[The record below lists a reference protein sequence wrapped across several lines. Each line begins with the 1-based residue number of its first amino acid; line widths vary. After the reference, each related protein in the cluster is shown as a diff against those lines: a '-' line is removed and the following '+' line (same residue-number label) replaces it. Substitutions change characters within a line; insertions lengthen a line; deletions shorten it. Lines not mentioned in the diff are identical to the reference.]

1 MQTGQSDS
9 LTYQS
14 KIKNIEW
21 LYWKPRNQ
29 STDLVQISSNLDLIH
44 SSELLRVVTLSSACG
59 RFTETAE
66 EVNAYHHHF
75 QNGHHGHQGHH
86 CHQGHY
92 GHIRVVKIIVLHHYH
107 QHCFQV
113 VSVLEKRKI
122 KMDDKERK
130 VFVNNRSLIIK
141 VVEIYFKICWIVY
154 LFVQLPKCNLLGYF
168 LMWPDRPTYSRQC

>member
-1 MQTGQSDS
+1 MTLLRLSFFYKTTS
-9 LTYQS
+9 
-14 KIKNIEW
+14 
-21 LYWKPRNQ
+21 
-29 STDLVQISSNLDLIH
+29 LDLFL

-66 EVNAYHHHF
+66 EVKAYHHHF
-75 QNGHHGHQGHH
+75 QNHGHQGHH

-122 KMDDKERK
+122 KHTSIYENIAQRQDNINIERK
-130 VFVNNRSLIIK
+130 ELAVRSAQK
-141 VVEIYFKICWIVY
+141 
-154 LFVQLPKCNLLGYF
+154 
-168 LMWPDRPTYSRQC
+168 